1 MANKKAALAAMS
13 AKTNELN
20 KKAEQEIGSP
30 KKGFD
35 IRSITDKVSGYLDR
49 PVPGH
54 AQDAKKRTKI
64 FEETV
69 AEQMKNQ
76 GKYGRKYII
85 DENTGKK
92 TYLQD

>member
-13 AKTNELN
+13 AKTNEVN

-30 KKGFD
+30 KKGYD
-35 IRSITDKVSGYLDR
+35 IRSNTDKVSGY
-49 PVPGH
+49 VNTKEG
-54 AQDAKKRTKI
+54 KKKI
-64 FEETV
+64 YEETV
-69 AEQMKNQ
+69 SQQMAGGGKNT
-76 GKYGRKYII
+76 RRYII